1 MNSKSK
7 GNKLTLNKKSI
18 ANLNQ
23 GEMHM
28 LRSGDDPY
36 NLVEP
41 IRSKKKTALSE
52 CSCVIPVPM
61 DFGIPTH
68 D

>member
-1 MNSKSK
+1 MKSKSK

-23 GEMHM
+23 REMHL
-28 LRSGDDPY
+28 LRSGDDP
-36 NLVEP
+36 NIMVEP
-41 IRSKKKTALSE
+41 FRSKKRTVLSE
-52 CSCVIPVPM
+52 CSCITPVPM